1 MQWFGLTLYISSTLL
16 NNLFCLNFSSRY
28 FRIVSEIYWIRDA
41 AVPGV
46 IINKGLHDLP
56 SPNLSPVY
64 TPTFSS
70 SPVSELDP
78 HPAVP
83 TPVHPIEPVH
93 LVDPVHPN
101 PIYSPPKPVHVPT
114 KATK

>member
-1 MQWFGLTLYISSTLL
+1 M
-16 NNLFCLNFSSRY
+16 
-28 FRIVSEIYWIRDA
+28 
-41 AVPGV
+41 

-78 HPAVP
+78 AVP
-83 TPVHPIEPVH
+83 TPVHPIELVH
-93 LVDPVHPN
+93 PVDPVHTN

-114 KATK
+114 KATIKKKKNFKNFNVILLFCSG